1 MILRL
6 ISKLCTLFFFIKKTL
21 YKNIEAENGQKL
33 KTTLEHPQPRDVI
46 TMFFAGKLSDT
57 RKKKLFSSQNKILLI
72 CSGWF
77 LSRMPR

>member
-6 ISKLCTLFFFIKKTL
+6 ISKLCTLFFYKKTL

-57 RKKKLFSSQNKILLI
+57 RRKIYFQVRTK
-72 CSGWF
+72 SF
-77 LSRMPR
+77 